1 MMTAGQIRAARAL
14 LRWSA
19 AELAA
24 MSGLSER
31 TLQRM
36 EATEGI
42 PAGLSRN
49 LELVQKTLEGAGIIF
64 IDSDELGPGVRLRD
78 PNDSRI

>member
-19 AELAA
+19 ADLAA

-36 EATEGI
+36 EAAEGV

-64 IDSDELGPGVRLRD
+64 IDEDELGPGVQLRE
-78 PNDSRI
+78 PTLR

>member
-19 AELAA
+19 ADLAA

-64 IDSDELGPGVRLRD
+64 IDEDELGPGVRLRE
-78 PNDSRI
+78 PISR